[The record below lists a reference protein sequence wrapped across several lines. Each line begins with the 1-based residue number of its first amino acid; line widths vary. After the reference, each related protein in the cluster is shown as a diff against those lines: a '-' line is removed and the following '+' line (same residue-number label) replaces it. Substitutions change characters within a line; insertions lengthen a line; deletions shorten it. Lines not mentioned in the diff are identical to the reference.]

1 MPAFFAIKTYLN
13 YWLDSVDEH
22 SLHSPFLFDFYTQVV
37 KRETLYDPL
46 LESLRKKLSNDHREL
61 ELEDYGAG
69 SKHASGNKRKIS
81 SIATVS
87 LSSAQY
93 SCLYQRIARYANAT
107 TILELGTSFGI
118 NTLYLAKKENAYVY
132 TFEGAASVAEIA
144 AISFEFAGANNIELI
159 TGNLD
164 NTLYSNLSRIPKVDL
179 AFMDAN
185 HRYKPTLA
193 YFELLLSRSHHKSII
208 ILDDIHDSPDM
219 EKAWQEIKRHPLV
232 YTTAD
237 LFRCGIVFLDPS
249 LTKQHVVLR
258 F

>member
-1 MPAFFAIKTYLN
+1 VSALFRIKTYLN
-13 YWLDSVDEH
+13 YWLDAVDEH

-61 ELEDYGAG
+61 TIEDFGAG
-69 SKHASGNKRKIS
+69 SKHASGTKRKIS
-81 SIATVS
+81 SIASVS

-93 SCLYQRIARYANAT
+93 SCLYQRIAEYTKAK
-107 TILELGTSFGI
+107 TIVELGTSFGI
-118 NTLYLAKKENAYVY
+118 NTLYLAKKENTRVF
-132 TFEGAASVAEIA
+132 TFEGAPAIAEIA
-144 AISFEFAGANNIELI
+144 SISFEFADVKNIELI

-164 NTLYSNLSRIPKVDL
+164 NTLYANLSRIPKIDL

-185 HRYKPTLA
+185 HRYEPTLN
-193 YFELLLSRSHHKSII
+193 YFELLLSRTHHKSIF

-219 EKAWQEIKRHPLV
+219 QKAWQFIKNHPLV

-237 LFRCGIVFLDPS
+237 VFRCGIVFFDPS

>member
-1 MPAFFAIKTYLN
+1 MPVFFKIKTYLN

-46 LESLRKKLSNDHREL
+46 LESLRKKLSNDQREL
-61 ELEDYGAG
+61 EIDDYGAG
-69 SKHASGNKRKIS
+69 SKHVVGNTRKIS
-81 SIATVS
+81 SIAAVS

-93 SCLYQRIARYANAT
+93 SCLYQRIANYANAT

-118 NTLYLAKKENAYVY
+118 NTLYLAKKENAQVY

-144 AISFEFAGANNIELI
+144 SISFEFAGANNIELI

-164 NTLYSNLSRIPKVDL
+164 NTLYENLSRIPKVDL

-185 HRYKPTLA
+185 HRYEPTLA
-193 YFELLLSRSHHKSII
+193 YFELLLSRSHHKSIF

-237 LFRCGIVFLDPS
+237 LFRCGVVFLDPS